1 MLTTCDICGDLCNY
15 NSEHPD
21 VCEECAAEF
30 SYLDDEDG
38 DDFDDELYDNN
49 YDANDGTEG
58 GG

>member
-21 VCEECAAEF
+21 VCEDCAFELRC
-30 SYLDDEDG
+30 LDDMEDE
-38 DDFDDELYDNN
+38 DFEDNN